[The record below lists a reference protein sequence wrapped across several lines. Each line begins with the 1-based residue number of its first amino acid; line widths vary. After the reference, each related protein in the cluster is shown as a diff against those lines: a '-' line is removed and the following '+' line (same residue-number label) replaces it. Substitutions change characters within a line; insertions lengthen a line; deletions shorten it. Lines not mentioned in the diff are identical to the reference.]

1 MFSWYILA
9 LKFLKYIRN
18 LDTIIPEK
26 IVPQM
31 LPEIRSCPTEDPKL
45 QNSQFFFPFHRLTDR
60 RFSRKSA
67 VYHLLA
73 PASGEILKCGVTPI
87 FLCLWTALAWH
98 KQCNYKPIHY
108 EIIRLASGNT
118 FRSMCKWKFRKYGSI
133 KLSFGSYKCRRTHG
147 TCPCSYKDPF
157 LSFFSLIFLF
167 AMERST
173 LNSEVPSLQT
183 YRFVP
188 GTTAEKHEHSEFAN
202 CCQTDPAAIWTSQIH
217 FREKHFSTMERETEE
232 IRVCVCKTCNII
244 L

>member
-1 MFSWYILA
+1 MVKYWNVGSLPFSSVYE
-9 LKFLKYIRN
+9 RH
-18 LDTIIPEK
+18 
-26 IVPQM
+26 
-31 LPEIRSCPTEDPKL
+31 LPGTSNAIT
-45 QNSQFFFPFHRLTDR
+45 NQFTD
-60 RFSRKSA
+60 
-67 VYHLLA
+67 
-73 PASGEILKCGVTPI
+73 
-87 FLCLWTALAWH
+87 
-98 KQCNYKPIHY
+98 

-157 LSFFSLIFLF
+157 LSFFFPYFLF

-232 IRVCVCKTCNII
+232 IRVCV
-244 L
+244 